1 MQKFA
6 PMSHHHLLQIRE
18 LPGRYLPSAWL
29 WHPLLSLRELTQLV
43 QSSMW
48 QRATDSAAFPNNYSP
63 FCWCWETQG
72 YSPSAQPLEECNYV
86 LEMHCL
92 EQSLLWNGNYQLK
105 LEIRKRKFLSVS
117 PCLLEP
123 PASSTSLLLSF
134 LPKACENQGKKSLFL
149 SHIFIVMFKCMKL

>member
-6 PMSHHHLLQIRE
+6 PLSHHHCLLQNRE
-18 LPGRYLPSAWL
+18 LPGRFSFSAWL

-48 QRATDSAAFPNNYSP
+48 QRAIESTAFLNNYSP

-72 YSPSAQPLEECNYV
+72 YSPSAQPLEKCNYV

-92 EQSLLWNGNYQLK
+92 EESLLRNGNYQLK
-105 LEIRKRKFLSVS
+105 LEIRKRKFLSRTVYWNLQS
-117 PCLLEP
+117 YQSCCFF
-123 PASSTSLLLSF
+123 TF
-134 LPKACENQGKKSLFL
+134 YPKLAKIKAKKSLFL
-149 SHIFIVMFKCMKL
+149 SRIFHRDV